1 MSVIERLADKV
12 ARQEETVSKE
22 TEKLET
28 YREQLQNAM
37 YQTFIK
43 RQQNSRLTFEEAM
56 NQAFGKEDTQI
67 IAKETRN
74 EEMNV

>member
-12 ARQEETVSKE
+12 ARQEEKVSKE
-22 TEKLET
+22 IEKLET